1 MFYIHKFNL
10 NDTVNCNAN
19 VLGKVSPKHCME
31 HNNNN
36 NNNTNVPDEL
46 AEHSF
51 SGIYM
56 KIHLHQYQ
64 MPDQTPCELFF
75 CSFTNLCKNK
85 TKKLTENLI
94 LDINF
99 L

>member
-1 MFYIHKFNL
+1 MN
-10 NDTVNCNAN
+10 TVNYNAN
-19 VLGKVSPKHCME
+19 ILGKVSPKHCME
-31 HNNNN
+31 HNNN

-75 CSFTNLCKNK
+75 CCTFANLCKNK

>member
-1 MFYIHKFNL
+1 
-10 NDTVNCNAN
+10 
-19 VLGKVSPKHCME
+19 ME

-36 NNNTNVPDEL
+36 NNNNKNKNVPDEL

-75 CSFTNLCKNK
+75 VHLRIYAKIKRKNLPK
-85 TKKLTENLI
+85 I
-94 LDINF
+94 
-99 L
+99 